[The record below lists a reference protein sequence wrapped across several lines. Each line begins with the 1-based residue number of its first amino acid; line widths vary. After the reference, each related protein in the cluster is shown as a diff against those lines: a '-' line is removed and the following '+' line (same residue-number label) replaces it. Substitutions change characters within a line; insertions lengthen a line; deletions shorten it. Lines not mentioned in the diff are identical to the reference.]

1 MQNKSKTIVPV
12 PEPSGEDS
20 HALVKFLQNKLDD
33 SVSKVVELTDVLD
46 HLSPEYTTELYYEE
60 SAKRVKDPNLAPQ

>member
-33 SVSKVVELTDVLD
+33 AVSKVVELTDVLE
-46 HLSPEYTTELYYEE
+46 HLGQEYTTEFYYEE
-60 SAKRVKDPNLAPQ
+60 SAKRAMPDHTAQ